1 MGEAGGPG
9 HSPVTEVTEIRTAVI
24 TLSDKG
30 SKGLRA
36 DESGPLAA
44 QMLSS
49 IGARV
54 LHYEMIP
61 DDAGALKERL
71 IGQSALVD
79 LIITTGSTGL
89 GPRDIAPEATAAVIE
104 REVPGIPEAM
114 RAHGIKY
121 TGRAMLS
128 RGLAGTRGKCLI
140 INLPGS
146 PRAVRECL
154 EAVLEAIPHALQMIK
169 GPCRDCA
176 E

>member
-1 MGEAGGPG
+1 MT
-9 HSPVTEVTEIRTAVI
+9 SPQGVFSAAVI
-24 TLSDKG
+24 TVSDKG
-30 SKGLRA
+30 FKGLRV

-49 IGARV
+49 IGGRV
-54 LHYEMIP
+54 LDCEIIP
-61 DDAGALKERL
+61 DDAETLKNRL
-71 IGQSALVD
+71 TGQSALVD

-104 REVPGIPEAM
+104 REAPGIAEAM
-114 RAHGIKY
+114 RAYGMKK

-146 PRAVRECL
+146 PKAVRECL
-154 EAVLEAIPHALQMIK
+154 EAVLDAIPHALRMIK
-169 GPCRDCA
+169 GSGEDCA
-176 E
+176 V